1 MTPEELKAQNDF
13 LETVKTQVNGLISSK
28 FGDTLPADVASLKAD
43 LAKTSSKD
51 ELAALKTQLEEIGL
65 SVKGITEKEANPV
78 QKDFVSAFKDAYT
91 EKKSE
96 IDTIIS
102 KGGKQSGPLIFNVK
116 SAVTMGDFNTIE
128 AVGSDSHYSL
138 TSNTGI
144 ISVLRKRI
152 LSYLS
157 AVSVGGISV
166 DRPYAMWIEELDEQG
181 APIFIG
187 EGDDK
192 IQLSVRYEEREKK
205 AKKIGVYGK
214 VTTEM
219 LRYLPQ
225 LISYIQNNLVKRM
238 DIKTEDGLFFG
249 DDNGDNLAGI
259 NEYATAFDGDAL
271 AGTIFEPN
279 DYDVIRA
286 VALQSQNAF
295 GNPNAIFV
303 HPTVIARMDLSKS
316 LEGVYLMPPFKSAD
330 GSVIGGMRIIPT
342 NAIGEDQF
350 FGGDLSVVHV
360 GFTDQSSIQVG
371 LDGNDFTKN
380 LKTILVEQELV
391 QFVSANDTQVL
402 IKGTFAAA
410 KLILSI
416 PS

>member
-1 MTPEELKAQNDF
+1 MTPEEKAQAEF
-13 LETVKTQVNGLISSK
+13 LEAVKTQVNELISKK
-28 FGDTLPADVASLKAD
+28 FGDKLPEDVASLKAD
-43 LAKTSSKD
+43 IAKTSSKD

-65 SVKGITEKEANPV
+65 AVKGITEQEANPV
-78 QKDFVSAFKDAYT
+78 QKDFVSAFKDAYA
-91 EKKSE
+91 EKKAE
-96 IDTIIS
+96 IDAIVS
-102 KGGKQSGPLIFNVK
+102 KSGKQSGPLIFNVK
-116 SAVTMGDFNTIE
+116 AAVTMGDFNTIE

-166 DRPYAMWIEELDEQG
+166 NRPYAMWIEELDEQG

-249 DDNGDNLAGI
+249 DDTGDNLAGI
-259 NEYATAFDGDAL
+259 EGYATAFDGDAL
-271 AGTIFEPN
+271 AGDIFEPN